1 MPDFNAPIDTP
12 PTLLPSRHFLAVFFL
27 SFLWGTFGVDR
38 FYLGKIGTG
47 ILKLVT
53 FGGLG
58 IWAIVDLVLIMS
70 GAMTDKHGQPM
81 REFSQYKSFAV
92 KTVLIFAIVSG
103 VVMVVSGGVLIF
115 TIYEVVTNLLQQSGG
130 DFQNL
135 IPSGLTPVDMQQ
147 IESL

>member
-1 MPDFNAPIDTP
+1 
-12 PTLLPSRHFLAVFFL
+12 
-27 SFLWGTFGVDR
+27 
-38 FYLGKIGTG
+38 
-47 ILKLVT
+47 
-53 FGGLG
+53 
-58 IWAIVDLVLIMS
+58 MS

>member
-12 PTLLPSRHFLAVFFL
+12 PAPLPSRHFLAVFFL
-27 SFLWGTFGVDR
+27 SFLWGAFGVDR

-58 IWAIVDLVLIMS
+58 IWTIVDLVLIMS
-70 GAMTDKHGQPM
+70 GAMTDKHGQSM
-81 REFSQYKSFAV
+81 CEFSQYKSFAV